1 MSAHE
6 LIQVPG
12 YAYCTA
18 PEGTSLKYG
27 ERVLVLRRSGKNL
40 ITKKGRFQAIRF
52 SPDAP
57 AMDAFCEKPVVYPR
71 KNKFVEHEGQVKT
84 YREVFLQV
92 VAEARQAFDRGETR
106 RFCEKLFTTHQ

>member
-1 MSAHE
+1 MSSHE
-6 LIQVPG
+6 LILIPG

-27 ERVLVLRRSGKNL
+27 EKVLILRRSGTNL

-52 SPDAP
+52 SPNAP
-57 AMDAFCEKPVVYPR
+57 AMDVFSDNKCTFVRKPQI
-71 KNKFVEHEGQVKT
+71 VEHEGRIKT

-92 VAEARQAFDRGETR
+92 VAEAKEAYLRGTTRQ
-106 RFCEKLFTTHQ
+106 FCQKLFLTHK